1 MKKREINR
9 VNHNHE
15 TKPERRNT
23 HTHPGTV
30 VVCCCSATKSRPAV
44 CVAVKAVSRSP
55 SGQEKAGFTRGGGR
69 GVHLYPETGTMPGL
83 GGRLACITDCSGKAW
98 TERQSDST
106 REAAERGLG
115 ERSVT
120 QQCFAESQEV
130 SLSDWSNKAGT
141 HLAVVSRG
149 CCCVS
154 TIFVPL
160 RYFLKFLFKVFI
172 YLISLFGCPRP

>member
-69 GVHLYPETGTMPGL
+69 GVHLYPETGTVP
-83 GGRLACITDCSGKAW
+83 AAW
-98 TERQSDST
+98 EADWHASPTAQERRGQSASLT
-106 REAAERGLG
+106 LPEKQQREDLENG
-115 ERSVT
+115 
-120 QQCFAESQEV
+120 Q
-130 SLSDWSNKAGT
+130 
-141 HLAVVSRG
+141 
-149 CCCVS
+149 
-154 TIFVPL
+154 
-160 RYFLKFLFKVFI
+160 
-172 YLISLFGCPRP
+172 